1 MHRYAKIPSL
11 LGASLLALAGGT
23 ALAETAPAI
32 VAASITTSDLVIAP
46 QSVPAAPA
54 GKLLTLTVDGVE
66 MPLAP
71 GHYTGNVALTVTDDI
86 PVDYHKVMLH
96 HFRAAAY
103 VENGVLVPAK
113 SVTAALSPQATASDG
128 VLANAAITSH
138 GERFNGIVVAGTGA
152 YRIDHPVIE
161 FTGNGGNDFAGY
173 GAGIVATDNADVTID
188 RPIIRT
194 TGAIRTAVFVG
205 GNATVHVNDAE
216 IEVRNGTLPPDY
228 KFTVDMG
235 KMMEVPWMLGLSG
248 NVRATNLVGN
258 GTVFYNR
265 SHIRAQGWGAVSTD
279 DSVRVRMY
287 VNDSLIETVDSG
299 YGCYSIGD
307 SIDTFAH
314 SIVRAADVGCIMAA
328 QGSVTFTD
336 GTLVESGRFGVM
348 MHSGEGG
355 GSLRID
361 KGSHLRARETAI
373 EVKGIGTTVL
383 VDGATVQ
390 AGNGVIL
397 QSMDNDDPF
406 MKAIMRGEI
415 PAGMAA
421 PPPGVAEADKKGPA
435 PSPDVVA
442 TFRNTSLAGNF
453 FNARSRNSA
462 MILHFENARL
472 AGQIATS
479 TTAPALG
486 KEPTAVTYREIGR
499 VTNTAGFVAGS
510 AGVEVILDATSH
522 WTVTGP
528 SYLRALTLAPGARLE
543 STRGKAVMQIDGKT
557 VPIRPGTYRGAIIV
571 N

>member
-1 MHRYAKIPSL
+1 MPNPAKIHAL
-11 LGASLLALAGGT
+11 FGASLLALAGGV
-23 ALAETAPAI
+23 AQAETAPSLVTA
-32 VAASITTSDLVIAP
+32 TTTYSDLTIAS
-46 QSVPAAPA
+46 QAVPVAPD

-66 MPLAP
+66 TALAP
-71 GHYTGNVALTVTDDI
+71 GHYAGKVVLTVTDDI

-103 VENGVLVPAK
+103 VQDGALVPAK
-113 SVTAALSPQATASDG
+113 SVMAALSPQAVVGEGLLS
-128 VLANAAITSH
+128 NAAITSH
-138 GERFNGIVVAGTGA
+138 GERFNGIVVAGRGA
-152 YRIDHPVIE
+152 YRIDHPVID
-161 FTGNGGNDFAGY
+161 FTGNGGNDFAGF
-173 GAGIVATDNADVTID
+173 GAGIMATDNADVTID

-194 TGAIRTAVFVG
+194 TGAIRTALFVG

-248 NVRATNLVGN
+248 NVRATNLVAN
-258 GTVFYNR
+258 GTVYYNR

-279 DSVRVRMY
+279 DSVHVRMY

-307 SIDTFAH
+307 SIDTFTH

-328 QGSVTFTD
+328 QGSVVFTD

-355 GSLRID
+355 GTLRID

-373 EVKGIGTTVL
+373 EVKGIGTTVV
-383 VDGATVQ
+383 VDDATIQ

-415 PAGMAA
+415 PAGMSA
-421 PPPGVAEADKKGPA
+421 PPPGVAAADKTGPA

-442 TFRNTSLAGNF
+442 TFRNTALVGNF
-453 FNARSRNSA
+453 FNARSKNSA
-462 MILHFENARL
+462 MILRFANATL
-472 AGQIATS
+472 TGQIATS
-479 TTAPALG
+479 TAAATLG
-486 KEPTAVTYREIGR
+486 KEPTAATYREIGR

-510 AGVEVILDATSH
+510 AGVEVVLDAGSR
-522 WTVTGP
+522 WTVAGP

-543 STRGKAVMQIDGKT
+543 SVRGKATMQVDGKI
-557 VPIRPGTYRGAIIV
+557 VPIRPGTYRGAIIL